1 MKKNILITGS
11 SGLLAK
17 NINLIINKKNLDKV
31 DNYFFHTRNLFDLK
45 DFNALSDYITG
56 NKIDEIIHTAARVGG
71 IFDNLTYP
79 YDYAYENLVMDQNI
93 IKCSIDTKINN
104 LIVFGSTCMYP
115 NQLQNED
122 YPLSE
127 KHIYQGEPTQSN
139 FSYANSKRSLISS
152 IDAAH
157 KQYGLNYT
165 ALIPTNLYGYFDH
178 YFFDEENRFSTH
190 FVASAVSKILHAKKN
205 SIPEVN
211 FFGSGKP
218 LRQYLFTED
227 LARLVLEISQSDP
240 LNDYFNVSNSENL
253 EIKEL
258 AEFIAKTF
266 NYTGSVVFDNNI
278 KYDGQFRKDVTSKK
292 LVNTITTKFTNFEN
306 GIYLT
311 KKWLENYNELVIN

>member
-11 SGLLAK
+11 TGLLAK

-45 DFNALSDYITG
+45 DFNALSDYIIG

-93 IKCSIDTKINN
+93 IKCSINTKINN

-178 YFFDEENRFSTH
+178 YYFDEENRFSTH
-190 FVASAVSKILHAKKN
+190 FVASAVSKILNAKKN

-227 LARLVLEISQSDP
+227 LARLVLEISQSEP
-240 LNDYFNVSNSENL
+240 LNDYFNVSNNENL

-266 NYTGSVVFDNNI
+266 NYTGNVVFDNNI

-292 LVNTITTKFTNFEN
+292 LLNTLKTKFTNFEN

-311 KKWLENYNELVIN
+311 KKWLENNNELVIN

>member
-1 MKKNILITGS
+1 MKRNVLITGS
-11 SGLLAK
+11 NGLLA
-17 NINLIINKKNLDKV
+17 NNLRLVIKKDSLEENN
-31 DNYFFHTRNLFDLK
+31 NYFFHNRSIFDLK
-45 DFNALSDYITG
+45 NINDLDLYIKS
-56 NKIDEIIHTAARVGG
+56 NNINEIIHTAARVGG

-93 IKCSIDTKINN
+93 IKCSVDNKVDN

-115 NQLQNED
+115 NQLTKED

-178 YFFDEENRFSTH
+178 YYFDEENRFSTH
-190 FVASAVSKILHAKKN
+190 FVASAVSKILNARKN

-227 LARLVLEISQSDP
+227 LARLVLEISQSEP
-240 LNDYFNVSNSENL
+240 LNDYFNVSNNENL

-266 NYTGSVVFDNNI
+266 NYTGNVVFDNNI

-292 LVNTITTKFTNFEN
+292 LLNTLKTKFTNFEN

-311 KKWLENYNELVIN
+311 KKWLENNNELVIN